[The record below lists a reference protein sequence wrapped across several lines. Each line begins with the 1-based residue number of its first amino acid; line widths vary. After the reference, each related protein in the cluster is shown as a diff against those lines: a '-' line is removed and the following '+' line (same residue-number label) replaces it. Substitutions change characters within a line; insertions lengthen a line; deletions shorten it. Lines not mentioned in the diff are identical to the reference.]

1 MDNKNPPL
9 FIGADHAG
17 YKLKEELKQKLNEL
31 GYSLVD
37 LSKEIPNPA
46 DDYPLIAKIL
56 SQEVV
61 KNKGL
66 GLLLCGSGNGVC
78 MAANKIKG
86 IRAALGYNTN
96 SAKWA
101 RTDEDANI
109 LCLAGSV
116 LSPEYALTIAKN
128 FLETPF
134 SQETR
139 HQRRI
144 DLLNQLDQ

>member
-1 MDNKNPPL
+1 
-9 FIGADHAG
+9 
-17 YKLKEELKQKLNEL
+17 L

-37 LSKEIPNPA
+37 LSQEIPNPA

-109 LCLAGSV
+109 LCLAGNV

-128 FLETPF
+128 FLETSF

-144 DLLNQLDQ
+144 DVLNQLDQ

>member
-37 LSKEIPNPA
+37 LSQEIPNPA

-109 LCLAGSV
+109 LCLAGNV

-144 DLLNQLDQ
+144 NLLNQLDQ